1 MDYQFVS
8 KMTLFNP
15 IHPEEAYT
23 FDPNNK
29 ELLTPYVLHV
39 NNKNELPMVD
49 YCCDEKR
56 PDMHQY
62 ARLMPEHEPFIQDTL
77 LKQSI
82 GKPIMGF
89 INYEK
94 TRGLLCPI
102 YEECLS
108 YENDSDYVKCVKQK
122 CKEGT
127 KLTNYQF
134 CRLSNM
140 YGIPKNN
147 FLYPDITIP
156 DCKDRKY
163 ISQFK
168 GDSRPILT
176 FEEIDKLQKDY
187 LNKKINNISIEDEIQ
202 QVKTKTNFDISLQTL
217 LLVIFGTFLF
227 GISYKIIK
235 KQF

>member
-8 KMTLFNP
+8 KMTLFHP
-15 IHPEEAYT
+15 IRTEEAYT

-29 ELLTPYVLHV
+29 ELLTPYVKHI
-39 NNKNELPMVD
+39 NTKNELPTID
-49 YCCDEKR
+49 YCCDSKR

-62 ARLMPEHEPFIQDTL
+62 ARLTPEHEPFIEDPL
-77 LKQSI
+77 LKKSI
-82 GKPIMGF
+82 GKSIMGF

-94 TRGLLCPI
+94 TRGLLCPM

-108 YENDSDYVKCVKQK
+108 YENDEDYVKCVQNK

-127 KLTNYQF
+127 KLTNYEF

-156 DCKDRKY
+156 DCNHTIYK
-163 ISQFK
+163 SQFR
-168 GDSRPILT
+168 GDTRPLLT
-176 FEEIDKLQKDY
+176 YEEIDALQKDY
-187 LNKKINNISIEDEIQ
+187 LNRQINNTSIEDEMRQIKKKMN
-202 QVKTKTNFDISLQTL
+202 VDIPLYTL
-217 LLVIFGTFLF
+217 LFVIFGTFLF
-227 GISYKIIK
+227 GILYKTLK
-235 KQF
+235 KN